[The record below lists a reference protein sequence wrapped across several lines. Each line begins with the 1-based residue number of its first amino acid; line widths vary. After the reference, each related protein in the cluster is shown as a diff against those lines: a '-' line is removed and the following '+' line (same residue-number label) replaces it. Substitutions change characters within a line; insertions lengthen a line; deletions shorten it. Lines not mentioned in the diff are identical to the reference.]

1 MNLRQYLLHRHSK
14 ATAAAY
20 EKEIHR
26 YLDYNPHAAT
36 ATCKEV
42 MAYITTLRARYQ
54 NANTIDRNLCS
65 LKAYYKYL
73 CYTGKRKDNP
83 ARSITLR
90 DKASKAIQLQD
101 LFSPEELESL
111 LEKPTHQTIL
121 SRRNKVLISL
131 LIYQALLPK
140 ELEALHIQDIDLE
153 KGSIYIKATATTNA
167 RDLPLKP
174 KQIMLLHEYLK
185 EDRPKLLQDPQE
197 EILLAGVQGEPGRAG
212 DYTRHVKRRFKGMF
226 TGRAVTITTIRQS
239 VLRNLLKAG
248 NDLRAVQAFA
258 GHKCPSTTEKYK
270 QSQVEALKAAIR
282 KYHPIR

>member
-101 LFSPEELESL
+101 LFSP
-111 LEKPTHQTIL
+111 
-121 SRRNKVLISL
+121 
-131 LIYQALLPK
+131 
-140 ELEALHIQDIDLE
+140 
-153 KGSIYIKATATTNA
+153 
-167 RDLPLKP
+167 
-174 KQIMLLHEYLK
+174 
-185 EDRPKLLQDPQE
+185 
-197 EILLAGVQGEPGRAG
+197 
-212 DYTRHVKRRFKGMF
+212 
-226 TGRAVTITTIRQS
+226 
-239 VLRNLLKAG
+239 
-248 NDLRAVQAFA
+248 
-258 GHKCPSTTEKYK
+258 
-270 QSQVEALKAAIR
+270 
-282 KYHPIR
+282 